1 MPGWLLWELGGTT
14 RHGDPRHRGGNPVGD
29 PRHRGGDRGDIA
41 GWVMVAIMSAAV
53 VVVLIPFVGPLIAHL
68 FAHAINSVAGTPSA
82 P

>member
-1 MPGWLLWELGGTT
+1 MPGWLLWVPGGTT
-14 RHGDPRHRGGNPVGD
+14 RATPGQGRRC
-29 PRHRGGDRGDIA
+29 RGGDRGDIA